1 MTFELP
7 KELEDW
13 THKHC
18 EHCKSYATAGEHFV
32 YKFVPSGI
40 VTVCTAKCLICREEK
55 TVFVD

>member
-13 THKHC
+13 SHKHC

-32 YKFVPSGI
+32 YEFIMIEQEDPFLQVRDE
-40 VTVCTAKCLICREEK
+40 LL
-55 TVFVD
+55 